1 MATSHETDRE
11 YVELSLNYWA
21 AFIVSGLV
29 AGVLMGFV
37 MHEVMGM
44 IQAVGALYGTEGT
57 TTGWAFH
64 LWHAVV
70 FALVFGGFFM
80 WSRIEPFHDR
90 ILASTTLGIIWATFL
105 WLVAA
110 GVVMPLWLDGVGA
123 MAPDVPALDP
133 WSGLGHVLYG
143 GTVGA
148 LAAAIHKHGG

>member
-1 MATSHETDRE
+1 
-11 YVELSLNYWA
+11 
-21 AFIVSGLV
+21 
-29 AGVLMGFV
+29 
-37 MHEVMGM
+37 
-44 IQAVGALYGTEGT
+44 
-57 TTGWAFH
+57 
-64 LWHAVV
+64 
-70 FALVFGGFFM
+70 M